1 MPLALY
7 LWCSGEGERRQR
19 RRNQQSLLEDG
30 DGKGRTFAAPGRGKR
45 RGGGGKKSL
54 PWPPPAVKGS
64 SRCRFSIRNDG
75 VIIKVLNLNGNFLVV
90 VYVFILTLMCWES
103 KSQENEVLKKT
114 KKN

>member
-1 MPLALY
+1 MKTAT
-7 LWCSGEGERRQR
+7 EKE
-19 RRNQQSLLEDG
+19 
-30 DGKGRTFAAPGRGKR
+30 KTFAAPGRGKR